1 MLKVFMKSWKEAWNS
16 SKVWI
21 IFSHRFSIKRR
32 TYPAILPAKGD
43 KVTGKVS
50 AYKTWRNLYIS
61 FVCAQNWSCSS
72 SMFCTYLWFIVLQV
86 LFGLTDKELEVL
98 DDFEDTE
105 YTRQVVEPILLVL
118 ATCTFYSSWISY
130 YNISPPI

>member
-1 MLKVFMKSWKEAWNS
+1 MLKIGLAALLCFAYSKLLSSIHIFM
-16 SKVWI
+16 V
-21 IFSHRFSIKRR
+21 H
-32 TYPAILPAKGD
+32 
-43 KVTGKVS
+43 
-50 AYKTWRNLYIS
+50 
-61 FVCAQNWSCSS
+61 C
-72 SMFCTYLWFIVLQV
+72 LQV

-105 YTRQVVEPILLVL
+105 YTREVVEPILLVL